1 MKTLIIISHPNIAE
15 STSQQF
21 FLAGL
26 DNREEVTIRHLERAY
41 PEGKIDKVSECQLV
55 REHDRLIFQFPLYWY
70 SSPALLKEWQD
81 QVLTEFTGSNLLK
94 DKEFGIVTTVGVRQ
108 IDYLAGGKVGF
119 TLDELMRPYQAVAN
133 HFEMRYL
140 PIFSI
145 HQFMYLSEK
154 DKKRCLVDY
163 LYYITGDSDTSLSKR
178 TEWLL
183 HELSKS
189 QTHLKSGELVTRL
202 ESIIATVGE
211 KADLLEDLKQTLDEF

>member
-1 MKTLIIISHPNIAE
+1 MKTLIIISHPNISE
-15 STSQQF
+15 SASQQF

-26 DNREEVTIRHLERAY
+26 DNREEVTVRHLEREY
-41 PEGKIDKVSECQLV
+41 PEGKIDTVRECQLV
-55 REHDRLIFQFPLYWY
+55 KEHDRLIFQFPLYWY

-81 QVLTEFTGSNLLK
+81 KVFTQFTGSDLLK
-94 DKEFGIVTTVGVRQ
+94 DKEFGIVTTVGVRK
-108 IDYLAGGKVGF
+108 IEYLAGGKVGF

-133 HFEMRYL
+133 HFDMRYL

-145 HQFMYLSEK
+145 HQFMYLSEE

-163 LYYITGDSDTSLSKR
+163 LYYVTGACDTSLSKR

-189 QTHLKSGELVTRL
+189 QSDLKSAELINRL
-202 ESIIATVGE
+202 ESVMETIGE
-211 KADLLEDLKQTLDEF
+211 KAELLEDLKQTLEEF